1 MTKQFAVELKR
12 TSYVTIY
19 VDAETREQ
27 AEDLAW
33 DELQSDGSY
42 GTGSD
47 ADWDVAE
54 VSEVRDGVTYHEI
67 ATDESRS
74 FGPHHA

>member
-1 MTKQFAVELKR
+1 MTKQFAVELRR
-12 TSYVTIY
+12 TSFVTIY

-47 ADWDVAE
+47 ADWEIGFVDE
-54 VSEVRDGVTYHEI
+54 VNDI
-67 ATDESRS
+67 ATDETRS
-74 FGPHHA
+74 YGPQGAAA

>member
-1 MTKQFAVELKR
+1 MKQFAVELKR
-12 TSYVTIY
+12 TSYVTVY

-27 AEDLAW
+27 AEDAAW
-33 DELQSDGSY
+33 KEIEHGATDVYDAEWNVCDNEELY
-42 GTGSD
+42 
-47 ADWDVAE
+47 
-54 VSEVRDGVTYHEI
+54 